1 MRKKLA
7 LSRRGKYR
15 GRALFQ
21 FLHMYGGG
29 EKISRLHVQ
38 DLSHSFIA
46 SRNLTSSLGTALSGR
61 KVALIGCGA
70 IGGYLTQALSRLGAG
85 HEGGRLELFDPQIL
99 MPENLGRHALGFKYL
114 FKNKAEALKDEAN
127 LQLPGINVEAHALEM
142 RSPNTL
148 KDFDLIVNAT
158 GEETVAEMLNEAQI
172 NAGTSFPPIL
182 HVWIKGNGETV
193 QALWTD
199 SQEFGCF
206 RCLRLNAEEDRMQE
220 RFPVLKGDIEKSYR
234 ACQHYTPYAVS
245 APISAVALA
254 TDLVVDWLRTDD
266 PSPRFRTR
274 SVETADVYKVKNQNI
289 RPLDGCPACVK
300 K

>member
-1 MRKKLA
+1 MGFGFAINATMRKKLA

-127 LQLPGINVEAHALEM
+127 LQLPASTS
-142 RSPNTL
+142 RR
-148 KDFDLIVNAT
+148 
-158 GEETVAEMLNEAQI
+158 ML
-172 NAGTSFPPIL
+172 S
-182 HVWIKGNGETV
+182 
-193 QALWTD
+193 
-199 SQEFGCF
+199 
-206 RCLRLNAEEDRMQE
+206 RCARQ
-220 RFPVLKGDIEKSYR
+220 
-234 ACQHYTPYAVS
+234 TP
-245 APISAVALA
+245 
-254 TDLVVDWLRTDD
+254 
-266 PSPRFRTR
+266 
-274 SVETADVYKVKNQNI
+274 
-289 RPLDGCPACVK
+289 
-300 K
+300 